1 MTKDERKVM
10 WKRVKAKQVYRLSC
24 EGYTAK
30 EIQLSTGVSPTA
42 QSNMYLLGERLH
54 SIA

>member
-10 WKRVKAKQVYRLSC
+10 WKRVKARQVYRLRC

-42 QSNMYLLGERLH
+42 QSNMYLLGERLN

>member
-10 WKRVKAKQVYRLSC
+10 WKRVKARQVYRLRR

-42 QSNMYLLGERLH
+42 QSNMYLLGERLN